1 MRSLALTVLS
11 AAALVL
17 AAPETKADQSGPK
30 LQVAQA
36 SASVDGEVRKVDK
49 EGGKITLRHG
59 PIPNLDMPAMTM
71 VFRAQDPAMLDRVKE
86 GDKVKFSADKFG
98 GQMTVTKIDKAP

>member
-1 MRSLALTVLS
+1 MRSLALIALS
-11 AAALVL
+11 VAALTL
-17 AAPETKADQSGPK
+17 AAPDTKASQLGPE

-36 SASVDGEVRKVDK
+36 NASVDGEVRKVDK
-49 EGGKITLRHG
+49 GAGKITLRHG

-86 GDKVKFSADKFG
+86 GDKVKFSADKVG

>member
-1 MRSLALTVLS
+1 MRSLALISLS
-11 AAALVL
+11 AAALVF
-17 AAPETKADQSGPK
+17 AAPDTKSGQPEPE
-30 LQVAQA
+30 LLVAQA
-36 SASVDGEVRKVDK
+36 SAAVDGEVRKIDK
-49 EGGKITLRHG
+49 DQGKITLRHG

-86 GDKVKFSADKFG
+86 GDKVKFSADKVG